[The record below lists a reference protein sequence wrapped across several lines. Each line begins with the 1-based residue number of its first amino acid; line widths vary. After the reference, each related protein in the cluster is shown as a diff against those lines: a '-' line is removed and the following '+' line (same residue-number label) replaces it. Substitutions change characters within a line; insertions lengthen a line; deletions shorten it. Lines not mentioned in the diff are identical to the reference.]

1 VRAFPGRSGSRT
13 KGARPSDV
21 TRAGITRIIRKE
33 LIPTWERRVPNS
45 IQRPEIQHW
54 AKAIADGKGRKKA
67 APYLANRSLDY
78 MAMIYP
84 WAVRREILRYTPFL
98 GLETP
103 VRHVGFAARS
113 AEEQRRPVQD
123 EGEGGGAV
131 RTPRHADDELLAV
144 RGDVV
149 VRTRCGVRAR
159 LEQRLR
165 RPGLE

>member
-1 VRAFPGRSGSRT
+1 M
-13 KGARPSDV
+13 
-21 TRAGITRIIRKE
+21 TRA
-33 LIPTWERRVPNS
+33 LPVIPEWRAPRFSTVRSLAWSNGEARRAIPRRVIAGHSAGQFEPDGTRFAPPRNHS
-45 IQRPEIQHW
+45 DRW
-54 AKAIADGKGRKKA
+54 AER
-67 APYLANRSLDY
+67 
-78 MAMIYP
+78 
-84 WAVRREILRYTPFL
+84 TL
-98 GLETP
+98 GP
-103 VRHVGFAARS
+103 VYDMWGFAAWS

-149 VRTRCGVRAR
+149 VRSRVGVRAR